1 MSRYLF
7 SGNVPGYRC
16 LRFAVVLAG
25 LSLAIAQAYAEP
37 ITLNAY
43 RSSFIQ
49 LQQNNRT
56 QTHSSNTGMRVGY
69 DYTQVPYQDYQYRGY
84 AVFDLSGIQAPIA
97 AANLQGTM
105 LSSDLPIDAT
115 FKVCEVQTP
124 ADQVLTLPTSYPWF
138 VMGSNRW
145 IFDDLG
151 DGLIY
156 GTGTARQSDHNQPYS
171 VPLSHYAI
179 DDINAARGQKF
190 TIGAA
195 PTFTMNQSDKSRKA
209 FHWNYPKLVLYPFGD
224 PVDGGGGVDFFLD
237 EAEQDTDGQVDITD
251 RGCKHHMYV
260 QAVSQQT
267 QQQRHSEVRQRFLF
281 QADDGTTDPRT
292 IFMQGLL
299 EGALDAGGAS
309 ASVNATIALY
319 DDAGNK
325 LDDVVFFDEV
335 SSQLIGDPQSKDVAE
350 PLVLEAELT
359 PGKVYQ
365 LVSRLDLSASLNHP
379 DGSGLADFSNTFD
392 VQMSGV
398 PEPATIALLVGGL
411 GGLLHR
417 RR

>member
-1 MSRYLF
+1 MSRYL
-7 SGNVPGYRC
+7 SSERGRGCGY
-16 LRFAVVLAG
+16 LRAGAVLVG
-25 LSLAIAQAYAEP
+25 LSLAIAQAHAGP

-49 LQQNNRT
+49 LQQNNNS
-56 QTHSSNTGMRVGY
+56 QMHSPNTGMRVGY

-115 FKVCEVQTP
+115 FKLCEVQTS
-124 ADQVLTLPTSYPWF
+124 ADQVLTLPTGYPPF

-145 IFDDLG
+145 IFNDLG
-151 DGLIY
+151 DGLVY

-179 DDINAARGQKF
+179 DDINGARGQKF

-195 PTFTMNQSDKSRKA
+195 PTFVMNQWDKSRKQ

-237 EAEQDTDGQVDITD
+237 EAEQDTDGRIDITD
-251 RGCKHHMYV
+251 RGCKHHMSV

-281 QADDGTTDPRT
+281 QADDDTTDPRT
-292 IFMQGLL
+292 IFLQGLL
-299 EGALDAGGAS
+299 EGDLDAGGAT

-325 LDDVVFFDEV
+325 LDDVIFFDEV
-335 SSQLIGDPQSKDVAE
+335 SSQLIGDPQSKDVAK

-398 PEPATIALLVGGL
+398 PEPATIVLLVGGL
-411 GGLLHR
+411 AGVLRRHR
-417 RR
+417 